1 MKGYTDLQ
9 HDSCKE
15 SWKVAHI
22 KREQKKIKLGKLQ
35 YVCVMATNVVFKANI
50 PFAEL
55 GCYYQKSLLLPQQ
68 VCYGVSVFQS
78 WIFPTYPGLKLI
90 LTCQY

>member
-1 MKGYTDLQ
+1 MIHAKKAGKL
-9 HDSCKE
+9 
-15 SWKVAHI
+15 HI
-22 KREQKKIKLGKLQ
+22 LNGNRKKKKLGKLQ